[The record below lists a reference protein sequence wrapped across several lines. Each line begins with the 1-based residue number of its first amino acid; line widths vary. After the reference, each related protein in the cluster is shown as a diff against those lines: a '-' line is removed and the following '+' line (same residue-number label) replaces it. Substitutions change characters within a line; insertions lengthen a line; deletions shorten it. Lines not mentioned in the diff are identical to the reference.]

1 MILSK
6 LKNRTE
12 RNLSN
17 SGVSDKLLNLISFM
31 KASWI
36 KVNTY
41 VDINRVYCT
50 TELSLVEESIQ
61 IILLQKKKYS
71 VVHIVF

>member
-6 LKNRTE
+6 LKDETE
-12 RNLSN
+12 GNLSN
-17 SGVSDKLLNLISFM
+17 SGSSDKLFNLISFM
-31 KASWI
+31 KAGWI

-41 VDINRVYCT
+41 EDINRVYCT

-61 IILLQKKKYS
+61 IILL
-71 VVHIVF
+71 